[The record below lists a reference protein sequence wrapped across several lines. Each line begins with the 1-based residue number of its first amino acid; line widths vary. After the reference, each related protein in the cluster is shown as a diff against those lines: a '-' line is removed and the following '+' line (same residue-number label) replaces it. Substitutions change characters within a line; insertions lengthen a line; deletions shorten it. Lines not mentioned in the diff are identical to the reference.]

1 MRVLVAGGT
10 GAIGRPLMRALAEAG
25 HEAVAASRSS
35 ESVPMDALDAA
46 AVDRAVANARPEA
59 IVNQLTAIPDPIDP
73 RRMEQQ
79 FEPTNRLRREG
90 TANLIAAAREHGV
103 RRVIS
108 QSVAFAYAPTDH
120 SVWTEDD
127 RLFTEA
133 GGIVRAVEALEQQTL
148 ETEGVEGVVLRY
160 GFFYGPGTT
169 YAPGGGTAEAVRK
182 RQFPIIGRGSGMF
195 PFIHIDDAAAATAAA
210 LERDAP
216 GVFNIVDD
224 DPAPLREYL
233 PELARALGAKRPFR
247 VPQLVGRLA
256 AGRLVVHYATALQP
270 VSNEKAKRELGWRPR
285 WPSWRQGFRDAL
297 G

>member
-1 MRVLVAGGT
+1 MKVLVAGGT

-46 AVDRAVANARPEA
+46 AVDRVVANARPEA

-90 TANLIAAAREHGV
+90 TANLMAAARDHGV
-103 RRVIS
+103 RRVVA
-108 QSVAFAYAPTDH
+108 QSVAFAYAPTGGGR
-120 SVWTEDD
+120 WTEDD

-133 GGIVRAVEALEQQTL
+133 TEIVRAVEDLERQTL
-148 ETEGVEGVVLRY
+148 GTDGVEGVVLRY

-169 YAPGGGTAEAVRK
+169 YAPGGGTARAVRK

-210 LERDAP
+210 LERAP
-216 GVFNIVDD
+216 GVYNIVDD
-224 DPAPLREYL
+224 DPGALREHL
-233 PELARALGAKRPFR
+233 PALAEALGAKRPFR
-247 VPQLVGRLA
+247 VPKLVGRLA

-270 VSNEKAKRELGWRPR
+270 VSNEKAKRELGWQPR